1 MARLFVNPGNIFEN
15 HIVIDDRDDIKH
27 IIKVLRLKEDDIIDI
42 SDNRMWEYSCKIRS
56 IHSLKVEVE
65 IIKKQKYA
73 REPEVSITLFQGI
86 PKSGKMETIIQKCT
100 ELGVREIVPVWNER
114 TIVTDKGNF
123 SKKAERWQKIADE
136 ASKQCKR
143 GVIPKIAKDIKSKE
157 LTRILADYD
166 LIIFPYENEQDYSIK
181 DLLSSIEAK
190 PLNVA
195 LIIGPEGGFSDDEA
209 KQITAIGAKS
219 VTLGK
224 TILRTETA
232 GMAAIAMIM
241 YELEL

>member
-143 GVIPKIAKDIKSKE
+143 GVIPKIAKDIKPKE